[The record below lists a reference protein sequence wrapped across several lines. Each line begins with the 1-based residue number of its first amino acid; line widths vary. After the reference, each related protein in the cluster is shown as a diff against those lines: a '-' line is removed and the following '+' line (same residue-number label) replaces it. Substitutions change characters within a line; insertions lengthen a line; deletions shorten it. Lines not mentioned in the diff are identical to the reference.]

1 MLPEPGTGRLAVLP
15 EASPPGRLAS
25 PGGLASMLP
34 EVCAAWR
41 LAVLPEAHLVLATH
55 LVLRRHVLLQL
66 LLVAHL
72 LVLELLE
79 EPHLLLLLL

>member
-1 MLPEPGTGRLAVLP
+1 MLGTGRLAVLP
-15 EASPPGRLAS
+15 IASPPRRLTS
-25 PGGLASMLP
+25 PGRLASMLP
-34 EVCAAWR
+34 EVCATGR
-41 LAVLPEAHLVLATH
+41 LLAVLPEAHLVLATH

-79 EPHLLLLLL
+79 EPHLLV